1 MVASLERVET
11 QYALMGQK
19 LSEAVEAMGRIQTKV
34 EEMKKDLEI
43 TTREKMELESRKAEL
58 ISELEVA
65 LSVSSECVD
74 TLNLGI
80 FKVCSTRLE
89 NLSEVNSSCKEKLG
103 ELEVCKSEIGR
114 LADVVEKRF
123 SQVVDRSVFF
133 WNL

>member
-11 QYALMGQK
+11 QYAMMGQK

-65 LSVSSECVD
+65 LS
-74 TLNLGI
+74 
-80 FKVCSTRLE
+80 
-89 NLSEVNSSCKEKLG
+89 EVNMGKPFI
-103 ELEVCKSEIGR
+103 LEYLRC
-114 LADVVEKRF
+114 AA
-123 SQVVDRSVFF
+123 
-133 WNL
+133 

>member
-11 QYALMGQK
+11 QYAMMGQK

-65 LSVSSECVD
+65 LSVS
-74 TLNLGI
+74 
-80 FKVCSTRLE
+80 TRHCL
-89 NLSEVNSSCKEKLG
+89 VN
-103 ELEVCKSEIGR
+103 VWIPFI
-114 LADVVEKRF
+114 LAHLRCAA
-123 SQVVDRSVFF
+123 
-133 WNL
+133 

>member
-58 ISELEVA
+58 ISELEVE
-65 LSVSSECVD
+65 LTVSSECVD
-74 TLNLGI
+74 THTHLR
-80 FKVCSTRLE
+80 C
-89 NLSEVNSSCKEKLG
+89 
-103 ELEVCKSEIGR
+103 
-114 LADVVEKRF
+114 AA
-123 SQVVDRSVFF
+123 
-133 WNL
+133 